1 MDALSRHGKEERA
14 TAAAG
19 CTSAYT
25 SLPALAAVLDASPDV
40 QILLAA
46 DQTILFANAAFH
58 ATNPDEA
65 GPLVGQS
72 LAASLMGRDARRAGR
87 R

>member
-1 MDALSRHGKEERA
+1 MEALSRHVRGEG
-14 TAAAG
+14 TIAAAP
-19 CTSAYT
+19 SPVDYT
-25 SLPALAAVLDASPDV
+25 SLPGLAAVLDASPDV

-72 LAASLMGRDARRAGR
+72 LAASLMGRDARRGP
-87 R
+87 